1 MFCDAFS
8 PQCNSFESISFFLFT
23 NFFFLHFF
31 FAIQSNTK
39 TLHKCKF
46 FSKTFQTTMQFVFL
60 LITTNNFSSLLS
72 QISKLIRF
80 FFHIFTRLFVCTL
93 LSICDQTINAV
104 VATIFRIF
112 MKFWQ
117 IYSFQRFYFVLKKIV
132 FFFISI
138 SKFECREIVFSNFE
152 LFNFSDLSNV
162 SFNKQIE
169 NLNLKK

>member
-8 PQCNSFESISFFLFT
+8 SQCNSFESISFFLFT

-31 FAIQSNTK
+31 FAIQSNMK
-39 TLHKCKF
+39 TLHKCKS

-60 LITTNNFSSLLS
+60 LITTNNLSSLLS

-80 FFHIFTRLFVCTL
+80 FFHIFTRLFVCTF

-104 VATIFRIF
+104 VATIFKIF

-117 IYSFQRFYFVLKKIV
+117 IYSFQRFYFVLKKNC
-132 FFFISI
+132 FFFHFD
-138 SKFECREIVFSNFE
+138 FECRKIVFLNFE
-152 LFNFSDLSNV
+152 LFNFFNLSNV
-162 SFNKQIE
+162 SFSKQIK
-169 NLNLKK
+169 NLNSKK